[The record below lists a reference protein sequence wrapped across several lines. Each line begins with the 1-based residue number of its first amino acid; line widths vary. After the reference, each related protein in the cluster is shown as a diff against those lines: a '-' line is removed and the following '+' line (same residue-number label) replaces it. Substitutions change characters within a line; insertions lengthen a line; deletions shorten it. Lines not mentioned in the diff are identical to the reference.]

1 MKKLFTLMMLL
12 IYVTL
17 IAQENKIYIHTA
29 TAGNSSGNVTYI
41 DHPDLNNNPDAG
53 LVYVHVWNPAGI
65 GGIYNNNVTGL
76 WYDGFNWTIFNEDFN
91 LDIVKGSSYNVYISD
106 PANVITHISIA
117 ANQGSFGAGTTL
129 IDNPLLNGN
138 NPGPYAIVSNY
149 WNPNSVYNNLNYGF
163 YYDAALGRRAIYQEN
178 LIPIPEGAAFK
189 ILIDGSGAGIERFT
203 HVVTAE
209 NNTNNWSVIDH
220 PSLNNNENAT
230 FVFTHFWGV
239 EGATTQ
245 VDLDKVLG
253 VWYDGA
259 NWSIYREDETDQ
271 IPLGM
276 AFDII
281 VAPQTT
287 VGVEEIMLEANVS
300 VHPNPTSDFV
310 TISTKNAI
318 SNVTV
323 YNNLGREI
331 LQVEGGGNI
340 VKLDL
345 SDLSLGVYLAKVR
358 VGNAVKTVKLIKQ

>member
-12 IYVTL
+12 FCITIIAQDKIYV
-17 IAQENKIYIHTA
+17 HTA
-29 TAGNSSGNVTYI
+29 TADNSAFNYTVI
-41 DHPDLNNNPDAG
+41 DHPDLNGNPDAG
-53 LVYVHVWNPAGI
+53 IVSVHVWNPNEALGV
-65 GGIYNNNVTGL
+65 YNNNVTGL
-76 WYDGFNWTIFNEDFN
+76 WYDGSNWAIFNENTSVDM
-91 LDIVKGSSYNVYISD
+91 VEGSSYNVYIAD
-106 PANVITHISIA
+106 PDDVIIHVSTA
-117 ANQGSFGAGTTL
+117 ANQGSFGDFATV
-129 IDNPLLNGN
+129 IDNPLLNGV
-138 NPGPYAIVSNY
+138 NPGPHAIISNY

-163 YYDAALGRRAIYQEN
+163 YYDAGLGRRAIYQESTIS
-178 LIPIPEGAAFK
+178 IPVGSAFK
-189 ILIDGSGAGIERFT
+189 ILIDGSGLGIERFT

-209 NNTNNWSVIDH
+209 NNITNWSVIDH

-310 TISTKNAI
+310 TISTKDAI